1 MKSYL
6 SVLNEDTKKNSS
18 VAADNT
24 GELEGAEKAK
34 KFVKDS
40 GPEAVKTEKPV
51 KGPHSE
57 QDSDSLPKS
66 VSSESKN
73 PFDLLYNKI
82 LAQEAFGEEEGD
94 SLDFSGEI
102 EDESGDEMDF
112 DMEGLEEPSEEEEE
126 HEESEKEGLEAV
138 LDHLKNAVSALESL
152 IGEEENEEE
161 GEENEEEGEENE
173 EGEEEEGEES
183 DEDMEGY
190 PVSEESVEAEIE
202 GHALV
207 NKERLENK
215 LNKSSNQ
222 KVKNAVPVTKKKAQ
236 VTKGTRFDGKPEPFR
251 SNPEELTK
259 PSKHNVGGVKVGKGL
274 FDQ

>member
-1 MKSYL
+1 MSFMKSYL

-57 QDSDSLPKS
+57 QDADSLPKS

-94 SLDFSGEI
+94 TLDFSGEV
-102 EDESGDEMDF
+102 EDESGDEMNF
-112 DMEGLEEPSEEEEE
+112 DMEDLEEPSEEEET
-126 HEESEKEGLEAV
+126 EESEKEGLDAV
-138 LDHLKNAVSALESL
+138 LDHLKSAVSALESL
-152 IGEEENEEE
+152 IGEEE
-161 GEENEEEGEENE
+161 
-173 EGEEEEGEES
+173 GEEEEGEEDMDMDEEDMNS
-183 DEDMEGY
+183 DEDMEEY

-236 VTKGTRFDGKPEPFR
+236 VTKGTRYDGKPEPFR

>member
-24 GELEGAEKAK
+24 GELDGAENAK
-34 KFVKDS
+34 KFIKDS
-40 GPEAVKTEKPV
+40 GPDAVKTEKPV

-82 LAQEAFGEEEGD
+82 LAQEAFGDEEGD

-102 EDESGDEMDF
+102 EDSEGDEMDF
-112 DMEGLEEPSEEEEE
+112 DVEGSDDEMGEEGEEEGE
-126 HEESEKEGLEAV
+126 EESEKEGLEAV

-152 IGEEENEEE
+152 IGEEE
-161 GEENEEEGEENE
+161 GEE
-173 EGEEEEGEES
+173 
-183 DEDMEGY
+183 DEDMGEDMGEDDLGDDLEDEVEIDDI
-190 PVSEESVEAEIE
+190 PMSKESVEAEIE

-207 NKERLENK
+207 NKDRLEK
-215 LNKSSNQ
+215 GLTSKPKQ
-222 KVKNAVPVTKKKAQ
+222 KVKNAVPVSKKKAQ
-236 VTKGTRFDGKPEPFR
+236 VSKGSKFDGKPQPFK
-251 SNPEELTK
+251 SNPHELTN

>member
-34 KFVKDS
+34 KFVKNS

-82 LAQEAFGEEEGD
+82 LAQEAFGEED
-94 SLDFSGEI
+94 SDTLDFSGEV
-102 EDESGDEMDF
+102 EDEAGDEMNF
-112 DMEGLEEPSEEEEE
+112 DMEDTDEPSEEEGEE
-126 HEESEKEGLEAV
+126 TEKEGLEAV
-138 LDHLKNAVSALESL
+138 LDHLKSAVAALESL
-152 IGEEENEEE
+152 IGEEENEE
-161 GEENEEEGEENE
+161 GEEDMDMDMDEEDMDMDE
-173 EGEEEEGEES
+173 
-183 DEDMEGY
+183 EDMEGY

-222 KVKNAVPVTKKKAQ
+222 KVRNAVHVTKKKAQ
-236 VTKGTRFDGKPEPFR
+236 VTKGTRYDGKPEPFR

>member
-82 LAQEAFGEEEGD
+82 LAQEAFGEEEGE

-102 EDESGDEMDF
+102 EDESGNEMDF

-126 HEESEKEGLEAV
+126 TEESEKEGLEAV

-152 IGEEENEEE
+152 IGEEEGEEETEEE
-161 GEENEEEGEENE
+161 GEE
-173 EGEEEEGEES
+173 EGEEEEEGM
-183 DEDMEGY
+183 DEY